1 MSSEELDTLNAIQ
14 NQRPH
19 APFRKLE
26 FAPVNIALTARKDG
40 AQLLINR
47 QPLAPLPVQQIG
59 EYLRLHARNRP
70 EQVFLAEP
78 AADEGNWHTLS
89 YAQALDKVNALSQ
102 WLLNQSL
109 PAEQPVFILS
119 ENSIN
124 QALLQ
129 FAAMQVGIPVMP
141 LSAAY
146 SLMSKTCGKIAD
158 LTQRFVPALIYAEEG
173 ERFQTAIQV
182 AQKHA
187 PHAKVLCHRPGPIT
201 HAAQLNDA
209 FATTPTNRVDEAFNK
224 VNHDTIARLLL
235 TSGSTG
241 SPKAVIMTQRNIIAS
256 GVLWDQ
262 VWPFLKTQ
270 PPIMLDWLPW
280 NHTAGAHGALAMV
293 LRHGGTLYLDDGKPV
308 PKLIDRTIR
317 HLREIKPNV
326 MVNVPR
332 GLDMLVAAME
342 ENPEAAKD
350 IFTNLQII
358 VYGGA
363 ALSTQTLLKLEQLS
377 AQATGERIPISA
389 SLGSTETTMPATL
402 IWWPPQIL
410 GTLGLPAPGVEAKLI
425 PNEDRYEIR
434 FRGPNIT
441 PGYFNDLQANE
452 KSFDEEGFLKTGDA
466 VQWVSPNDPT
476 QGLVYAGRMSENFKL
491 TSGTWV
497 SVATVRG
504 HLLPQLHPFVSDA
517 VLTGHNAEQ
526 LGALLFLNAHQ
537 IRKRFPE
544 LKDATDPALTTY
556 PPLLEQLAQGIERHN
571 QNYPGSSTRIC
582 RALLL
587 DSPPSIDDNEIT
599 DKGYINQSGVLK
611 KRAHAVKRLY
621 ECKASA
627 GDCLVCN

>member
-1 MSSEELDTLNAIQ
+1 MSSEVLAALTAIQ
-14 NQRPH
+14 DQRPN
-19 APFRKLE
+19 APFKNVE
-26 FAPVNIALTARKDG
+26 FAPVSVTLTPLDDG
-40 AQLLINR
+40 ALLLSNQ
-47 QPLAPLPVQQIG
+47 QPLDPLPVQQIG
-59 EYLRLHARNRP
+59 EYLRRHAKAQPN
-70 EQVFLAEP
+70 QTFLAEP
-78 AADEGNWHTLS
+78 TGENNDWHKLS
-89 YAQALDKVNALSQ
+89 YAQALAKTNALSQ
-102 WLLNQSL
+102 WLLNESL
-109 PAEQPVFILS
+109 PAGRPVFILS

-124 QALLQ
+124 HALLQ

-141 LSAAY
+141 VSAAY

-158 LTQRFVPALIYAEEG
+158 LAKRFNPALIYAEDG

-182 AQKHA
+182 AKEHA
-187 PHAKVLCHRPGPIT
+187 PDAKVLCCDPGSISF
-201 HAAQLNDA
+201 AGRLNDA
-209 FATTPTNRVDEAFNK
+209 LATAATNEVDDAFGK

-262 VWPFLKTQ
+262 VWPFLKQ
-270 PPIMLDWLPW
+270 HPPVMVDWLPW
-280 NHTAGAHGALAMV
+280 NHTAGAHGPLAMV

-308 PKLIDRTIR
+308 PKLINRTVT
-317 HLREIKPNV
+317 HLRDIKPNI
-326 MVNVPR
+326 MINVPR

-342 ENPEAAKD
+342 ETPEAAQD
-350 IFTNLQII
+350 IFMNLQII

-363 ALSTQTLLKLEQLS
+363 ALTTQTLLKLEQLS
-377 AQATGERIPISA
+377 VKATGKRTPISA

-402 IWWPPQIL
+402 IWWAPKLL

-425 PNEDRYEIR
+425 PVEDRYEIR

-441 PGYFNDLQANE
+441 PGYFNDSQANE
-452 KSFDEEGFLKTGDA
+452 KSFDQDGFLKTGDA
-466 VQWVSPNDPT
+466 VQFVDPDNPA
-476 QGLVYAGRMSENFKL
+476 QGLIYAGRMSENFKL

-517 VLTGHNAEQ
+517 VLTGHNANE
-526 LGALLFLNAHQ
+526 LGALFFLNTHQ

-544 LKDATDPALTTY
+544 LENAPDHELTTY
-556 PPLLEQLAQGIERHN
+556 TPLLQLLEEGIKRHN

-587 DSPPSIDDNEIT
+587 DSPPNIDDNEIT

-611 KRAHAVKRLY
+611 KRADAVQRLY
-621 ECKASA
+621 ECQAST
-627 GDCLVCN
+627 GDCLVCT